1 MLILMGFE
9 WDFDGIYFGIYL
21 GAKLINITP
30 ITMVFYTH
38 ITIVFMGFLFTNY
51 KYYKP

>member
-1 MLILMGFE
+1 MGFE

-30 ITMVFYTH
+30 ITMVYDTY
-38 ITIVFMGFLFTNY
+38 NY
-51 KYYKP
+51 SIHGVYKTRGPTL